1 MKKYF
6 LLLFLLPAIAIAQTA
21 TKKVKSKA
29 IQVTAP
35 VLKPADEFLITGTI
49 TGYPDSSSIDVIN
62 PNTGTPE
69 ASGKIMAGK
78 FMLKGK
84 SPVPEYKIL
93 AVNSQPPY
101 LSLFLDNSAIT
112 ITATKETFEA
122 AVVKGSVS
130 HNEFV
135 QFTQMTKPY
144 EQLFTGAAA
153 DEALIKKASAE
164 IEQFA
169 RKHPGSY
176 VAPLAI
182 YRHNQI
188 TTNNELMEELYN
200 NLAAPVKTGSIGNYV
215 ASLIKESKKHPIGK
229 PLADFSQEDT
239 AGVPVSLSAFRGKY
253 VLVDFWASWCGPC
266 RQENPNLVAMYQ
278 KYKNKNFTVLGVSL
292 DKTKQ
297 PWLDA
302 IKNDGLSWS
311 HVSDLKGW
319 NNAVSTKFEIF
330 SIPQSF
336 LLDPQGNV
344 VAKNLRGPALEAKL
358 ATIFN

>member
-1 MKKYF
+1 MKKCF
-6 LLLFLLPAIAIAQTA
+6 LLLFLLPALAIAQTA
-21 TKKVKSKA
+21 TKKVKAKA
-29 IQVTAP
+29 TKATAP
-35 VLKPADEFLITGTI
+35 VLKPADEFLITGSI
-49 TGYPDSSSIDVIN
+49 TGYPDSSTIDLIN
-62 PNTGTPE
+62 PNTGAPE
-69 ASGKIMAGK
+69 ASGKIVGGK
-78 FMLKGK
+78 FKLKGK
-84 SPVPEYKIL
+84 SPLPEFKIL

-101 LSLFLDNSAIT
+101 LSIFLDNSAIT
-112 ITATKETFEA
+112 IIATKETFETA
-122 AVVKGSVS
+122 AVKGSVS
-130 HNEFV
+130 HNEFA

-169 RKHPGSY
+169 RKNPASY

-200 NLAAPVKTGSIGNYV
+200 SLAAPVKTGSIGNYV

-302 IKNDGLSWS
+302 IKNDGLAWA

-336 LLDPQGNV
+336 LLDPNGNV

-358 ATIFN
+358 ATIFK